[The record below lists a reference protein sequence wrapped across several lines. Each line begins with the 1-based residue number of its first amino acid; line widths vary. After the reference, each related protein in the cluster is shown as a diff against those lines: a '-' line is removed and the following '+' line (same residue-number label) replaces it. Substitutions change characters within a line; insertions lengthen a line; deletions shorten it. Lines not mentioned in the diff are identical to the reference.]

1 MHFDPGSRSLLSR
14 HDLGRFP
21 AATLFDKL
29 ARVVCAVDCL
39 PRKELYES
47 WEVARRVRRRFRGG
61 RVVDL
66 ACGHGLTGWI
76 MLILDGSSE
85 RCVALDRRLPASAQR
100 LHEALADAWP
110 AVANRVSMREGDLA
124 DEPLTAQD
132 VVVATHACGTLTDRV
147 LAQASEVRARV
158 AVLPCCHDASASSQ
172 AGLSGWLDPGLAID
186 VARATQLGHAGY
198 LVHTQTIPATITPK
212 NRLLLGEPTERV
224 LPAPRPAPAGSTD
237 RSAHPSRAR
246 SGPR

>member
-1 MHFDPGSRSLLSR
+1 MRFDPGSRSVLSR
-14 HDLGRFP
+14 RDLARFP

-85 RCVALDRRLPASAQR
+85 QCVGIDRRQPESARR
-100 LHEALADAWP
+100 LHEALAGAWP
-110 AVANRVSMREGDLA
+110 ALARRVTVRESDLAAEPLYAGDL
-124 DEPLTAQD
+124 
-132 VVVATHACGTLTDRV
+132 VVATHACGSLTDRV
-147 LAQASEVRARV
+147 LERAAEARARV
-158 AVLPCCHDASASSQ
+158 AVLPCCHDTSESGRT
-172 AGLSGWLDPGLAID
+172 GLSGWLDPGLAID
-186 VARATQLGHAGY
+186 VARANQLGCAGY
-198 LVHTQTIPATITPK
+198 RVHTQTIPATITPK
-212 NRLLLGEPTERV
+212 NRCMLMHMHMH
-224 LPAPRPAPAGSTD
+224 AC
-237 RSAHPSRAR
+237 
-246 SGPR
+246 